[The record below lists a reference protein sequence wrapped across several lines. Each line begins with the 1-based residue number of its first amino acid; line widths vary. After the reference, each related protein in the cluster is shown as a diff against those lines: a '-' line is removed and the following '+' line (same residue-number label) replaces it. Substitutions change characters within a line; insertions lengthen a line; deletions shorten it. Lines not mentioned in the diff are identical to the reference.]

1 MFKESEI
8 SSIIKHT
15 IVTSNNKHPQ
25 FLSHDMDLTIISS
38 VGGEIKLPAMV
49 SSHDLEKLT
58 TSKR

>member
-8 SSIIKHT
+8 TSIIKHT
-15 IVTSNNKHPQ
+15 IVTRNNKYPQ